1 MIAKSRSPIIKGS
14 LELSVRW
21 LTFSLSLM
29 LALVLGAVVLITQ
42 IQHAQQA
49 QREFHLASLGLL
61 ASTLRFQIE
70 RQIGNLDELSHNPLT
85 STALSD
91 SRAHDS
97 YLAPLLDSLNLTH
110 AGNMSLSLLDYQ
122 GRRLSGVPSRAPPE
136 SVVTLV
142 ERTLDSR
149 QPNARAFGERDT
161 QHLLLAFPVLDPDSG
176 DINGILLANMAIAD
190 IVQSAMKDFERSL
203 GYRITLNDQ
212 ELLTSALA
220 SGERYQPVQADV
232 RSLIHPS
239 LYNLKVELFGTVSAW
254 HRLITQQ
261 SLLLLLTSLLLTWG
275 IWRLTDLLAKRLTHR
290 LTLLSKAVL
299 DSPLPNAEAI
309 PMDEHGDEISL
320 LSNTLRSALSEQARI
335 MEQLEE
341 RVAAR
346 TQELLISQQ
355 RYQLAVDGSR
365 DGIWDWDL
373 NSGEIIYSAR
383 WKEIIGLNNDKLTP
397 TIDTFFNLIHPEDEA
412 RVQATLAQHLRG
424 ETPVYQVEFRMHH
437 KDGSWRWILSR
448 GTALRDAQG
457 KPYRMAGSHTDITEQ
472 KKDADALLTLSTAI
486 EQSPVSVVIAD
497 LEAKIEYVNPSFSE
511 TTGYTLEEVKGKN
524 PRILQSGHT
533 SKESY
538 LAMWGALTHGRRW
551 AGELENRRKNG
562 ELYWEEALIAP
573 VKNAADVTTHYVAIK
588 IDITKRKHAE
598 IKLAENE
605 LMYRSLFEN
614 NMYAVMLTDP
624 EKGRVL
630 AANRAAQ
637 NLLGWSEDALRQKER
652 AELVDFSDPRV
663 AQAMATRQRAGHFIG
678 EMTMLHASGRKIP
691 VELSSASFHT
701 PNGQTLTSMVIRD
714 LSERKH
720 AEENLRLAAKVFIH
734 AREGIIITDEH
745 GDIIDVN
752 TSFTQ
757 ITGYSREE
765 VIGKNPR
772 ILSSGQ
778 QNDAFYAAMWK
789 KIADDDSWQG
799 EIMNRRKN
807 GEIYAEWLALS
818 TIRDEN
824 NKISNYL
831 GIFSDIT
838 EQKEHQKYIEHIAH
852 YDALTGLPNRV
863 LLADRLKQGMV
874 AAQRRQQPLAVAYLD
889 LDGFKNINDTYGH
902 SVGDKL
908 LMQIAQRMKLV
919 VRNGDTVARLGG
931 DEFVAVL
938 QDLSD
943 INSSVP
949 LLLRLLSAASQPV
962 EVGELQL
969 RVSASI
975 GVSYYPQSDEIDA
988 DQLLRQADQAMYQAK
1003 QSGKNRYHVFD
1014 AEQDRS
1020 VRGHHEHLLRLQ
1032 HALVQDEFELYYQPK
1047 VNMRS
1052 GKVIG
1057 AEALIRWQHP
1067 DRGLLSPAEFLTVA
1081 EGHPMAIELGE
1092 WVLNTALAQLAHW
1105 HGLGFDLPVSVNI
1118 GARQL
1123 QQPDFIERLR
1133 LIMGHHPEVK
1143 PEYLELEVLESSALE
1158 DLNQVS
1164 GVMEACREM
1173 GIKFALDDFG
1183 TGYSSLTYLK
1193 RLPAHTLKIDQS
1205 FVHGMLDDPEDL
1217 AIVEGVLSLA
1227 SAFRREVI
1235 AEGVETLAHGLMLL
1249 KLGCELAQGYGVA
1262 RPMQAHELM
1271 TWAHRWQSPPEWAG
1285 LLAIQHENIP
1295 VLYAAVE
1302 HRAWISAILKRLDN
1316 SHAPLP
1322 VLDEHECD
1330 FGNWLR
1336 SDAHTY
1342 YQRPEALREFEAL
1355 HQTIHALGIS
1365 LLELKAQGC
1374 DDEVQVKLGEFMRLS
1389 ETLLRHLWIFER
1401 EPHPLY

>member
-1 MIAKSRSPIIKGS
+1 MIAKSRTPIIRGS
-14 LELSVRW
+14 LERRVRW
-21 LTFSLSLM
+21 LTFSLSMM
-29 LALVLGAVVLITQ
+29 LALVLGAVVLMTQ

-49 QREFHLASLGLL
+49 QRDFHLASLGLL
-61 ASTLRFQIE
+61 ASTLRFRIE
-70 RQIGNLDELSHNPLT
+70 HQIGIVDELSHNPLT
-85 STALSD
+85 WTALSD

-110 AGNMSLSLLDYQ
+110 AGSMSVSLLDYQ
-122 GRRLSGVPSRAPPE
+122 GRRLSGAPSRAPAE
-136 SVVTLV
+136 SVLPLV
-142 ERTLDSR
+142 ERTLSSR
-149 QPNARAFGERDT
+149 QASAQMLGGHDT
-161 QHLLLAFPVLDPDSG
+161 QHLLLAFPVLEPYSG
-176 DINGILLANMAIAD
+176 AVNGILLANMAIAD
-190 IVQSAMKDFERSL
+190 VVQSTMDDVERSL
-203 GYRITLNDQ
+203 GYRVLLNDQ

-220 SGERYQPVQADV
+220 SGERYQPVHADISPLV
-232 RSLIHPS
+232 HPS
-239 LYNLKVELFGTVSAW
+239 LYTLHVELFGTASAW

-261 SLLLLLTSLLLTWG
+261 SLLLLFTSLLLAWG
-275 IWRLTDLLAKRLTHR
+275 IWRLTDVLAKRLTHR

-299 DSPLPNAEAI
+299 DNPLPSAEAI
-309 PMDEHGDEISL
+309 PLDEHGDEISL

-346 TQELLISQQ
+346 TQELFISQQ

-383 WKEIIGLNNDKLTP
+383 WKEMIGYGDDVLTP
-397 TIDTFFNLIHPEDEA
+397 TIDTFFSFLHPDDKA
-412 RVQATLAQHLRG
+412 RVQATIAQHLSG
-424 ETPVYQVEFRMHH
+424 ETPVYQTEFRLHH

-486 EQSPVSVVIAD
+486 EQSPVSVVIANLD
-497 LEAKIEYVNPSFSE
+497 AEIEYVNPRFSE
-511 TTGYTLEEVKGKN
+511 ITGYTLAEARGQN

-533 SKESY
+533 QKETY
-538 LAMWGALTHGRRW
+538 QAMWEALTHGRLW
-551 AGELENRRKNG
+551 TGELENKRKNG

-573 VKNAADVTTHYVAIK
+573 VKNAANVTTHYVAIK

-637 NLLGWSEDALRQKER
+637 NLLGLSEDALRQKER
-652 AELVDFSDPRV
+652 AEIVDLSDPRV
-663 AQAMATRQRAGHFIG
+663 AQAIATSQQTGHFNG

-691 VELSSASFHT
+691 VELSTASFHS
-701 PNGQTLTSMVIRD
+701 PDGQALSTLVVRD
-714 LSERKH
+714 IGERKR

-734 AREGIIITDEH
+734 AREGIIITDER

-752 TSFTQ
+752 ASFTQ

-772 ILSSGQ
+772 ILGSGQ
-778 QNDAFYAAMWK
+778 QDGAFYAAMWG
-789 KIADDDSWQG
+789 KIADDDAWQG
-799 EIMNRRKN
+799 EIINRRKN
-807 GEIYAEWLALS
+807 GEIYAEWLTLS
-818 TIRDEN
+818 TIRDN
-824 NKISNYL
+824 NNNISNYL

-902 SVGDKL
+902 SMGDKL
-908 LMQIAQRMKLV
+908 LMQIAHRMKLV

-1032 HALVQDEFELYYQPK
+1032 HALAQDEFELYYQPK

-1067 DRGLLSPAEFLTVA
+1067 ERGLLSPAEFLTVA
-1081 EGHPMAIELGE
+1081 EEHPMAIELGE
-1092 WVLNTALAQLAHW
+1092 WVLNTALTQLALW
-1105 HGLGFDLPVSVNI
+1105 HSLGFDLPVSVNI

-1133 LIMGHHPEVK
+1133 LVMAHHPEVK
-1143 PEYLELEVLESSALE
+1143 PECLELEVLESSALE

-1164 GVMEACREM
+1164 KVIEACREM

-1205 FVHGMLDDPEDL
+1205 FVQGMLDDPEDL

-1227 SAFRREVI
+1227 TAFRREVI
-1235 AEGVETLAHGLMLL
+1235 AEGVETLEHGLILL
-1249 KLGCELAQGYGVA
+1249 QLGCELAQGYGVA
-1262 RPMQAHELM
+1262 RPMPAHELV
-1271 TWAHRWQSPPEWAG
+1271 TWTRGWQSPPEWTE
-1285 LLAIQHENIP
+1285 LLTIQHESIP

-1302 HRAWISAILKRLDN
+1302 HRAWISAILKRLHD
-1316 SHAPLP
+1316 SDAPLP
-1322 VLDEHECD
+1322 ALGEHACH
-1330 FGNWLR
+1330 FGKWLR

-1342 YQRPEALREFEAL
+1342 YQHPEALREFEAL
-1355 HQTIHALGIS
+1355 HQKIHALGVS
-1365 LLELKAQGC
+1365 LLELKAQGS
-1374 DDEVQVKLGEFMRLS
+1374 DDEVQARVGEFMQLS
-1389 ETLLRHLWIFER
+1389 ETLLQHLWMIER
-1401 EPHPLY
+1401 EPRPLC